1 WHHVL
6 KGKFLQGK
14 RNRHMDHLIS
24 TLVNDVLP
32 YYALK
37 QRRQDLGFEG
47 INIEVR
53 KRQDILK
60 RSEVYVAA
68 DIEPTED
75 TRYLVRSKS
84 NLSQSY
90 LVDISTYTCTCL
102 DFPLISFCKHIAAV
116 QRLFNEI
123 VHTVAFG
130 SDTRQDD
137 QGHLAASSDSDTVS
151 IASNNSEDVPQPSAS
166 PAPKRG
172 VLTILVQKLETLAA
186 RLHRPRTKASD
197 LPTLSTFET
206 HLEAMLTATDT
217 GSILPTAQR
226 VNSNVNGWR
235 STQQSMGVMPKAKTK
250 ARKAGDQAYRGG
262 ASSGLKVKRVKA
274 DKCVPFGFLQVR
286 CLPSHT

>member
-1 WHHVL
+1 
-6 KGKFLQGK
+6 
-14 RNRHMDHLIS
+14 MDHLIS

-102 DFPLISFCKHIAAV
+102 DFP
-116 QRLFNEI
+116 
-123 VHTVAFG
+123 
-130 SDTRQDD
+130 
-137 QGHLAASSDSDTVS
+137 
-151 IASNNSEDVPQPSAS
+151 
-166 PAPKRG
+166 
-172 VLTILVQKLETLAA
+172 
-186 RLHRPRTKASD
+186 
-197 LPTLSTFET
+197 
-206 HLEAMLTATDT
+206 
-217 GSILPTAQR
+217 
-226 VNSNVNGWR
+226 
-235 STQQSMGVMPKAKTK
+235 
-250 ARKAGDQAYRGG
+250 
-262 ASSGLKVKRVKA
+262 
-274 DKCVPFGFLQVR
+274 
-286 CLPSHT
+286 